1 MRKFSLFK
9 HAYSQKGELCTRE
22 RYLEVANTPELLQLC
37 KDIAAC
43 EDDEKRGE
51 LKKRLPAI
59 TWQAY
64 FEGNR
69 KAKEAQPSGLFMLD
83 IDHVDNPFE
92 LYSGKIAGRM
102 HELGI
107 VYVGKTASTHGLRIV
122 AKCKHELNAI
132 EECQRWLASNL
143 KVEYDGVC
151 KDWARCSFLVHDSYT
166 YFMDAKAIWTD
177 EAEEGEIYENGIEG
191 ENPAGEAAGTVRES
205 RGKGCNS
212 VAAHRTGEGN
222 PLGTPPPINR

>member
-1 MRKFSLFK
+1 MRKFSIFRN
-9 HAYSQKGELCTRE
+9 ARAQEGEECTRE
-22 RYLEVANTPELLQLC
+22 KYLEVANSDSLLHLCNKIARC
-37 KDIAAC
+37 KDK
-43 EDDEKRGE
+43 EERDQ
-51 LKKRLPAI
+51 LKKQLPVV

-64 FEGNR
+64 FNGAR

-92 LYSGKIAGRM
+92 LYSGKIAGRVQ
-102 HELGI
+102 ELGI

-122 AKCKHELNAI
+122 AKCLKGLNSI

-166 YFMDAKAIWTD
+166 YMMDAKAIWID
-177 EAEEGEIYENGIEG
+177 DAEEGEIYE
-191 ENPAGEAAGTVRES
+191 
-205 RGKGCNS
+205 GCNDI
-212 VAAHRTGEGN
+212 AAHRTGARGRRGCN
-222 PLGTPPPINR
+222 GVAAYRTG